1 MSDKQFVGNVKVIK
15 TKYGEMI
22 KIGISQKD
30 FEKYQKN
37 GWVNAIVK
45 TKDGKGWMELDTFEP
60 KKQEQTKIEMPPVP
74 EADVN
79 DLPF

>member
-1 MSDKQFVGNVKVIK
+1 MSNTNKTFIGNVKVIQ
-15 TKYGEMI
+15 TKYGEMV

-60 KKQEQTKIEMPPVP
+60 KKQQPAQASIPD
-74 EADVN
+74 AN